1 MTHCGVFSISGRPN
15 VGKSTLFNRLLKTHI
30 SSVTSKPRTTR
41 TNIRG
46 ICNADGEQLVLVDT
60 PGIHARSRYMLD
72 RLDIDNAQWALESAD
87 LVVQMVEHKRWLPG
101 DQNVL
106 DRIIEA
112 KKPCVLVLNK
122 VDLLRD
128 KRELLKTISEAA
140 GRHDFSE
147 IFPLSALHDSSLADF
162 QELLM
167 KRLPEGDFLYR
178 KNEITDRKQEALAAD
193 MVREQFMRELK
204 KELPHVIH
212 VSTEQF
218 ERKNDVLHIHVQ
230 VLVERASQR
239 LILLGKGGERLKR
252 VSIKARKSIEA
263 ISGEHVYLR
272 LWIKVR
278 RGWQKET
285 VARVGLA
292 GM

>member
-1 MTHCGVFSISGRPN
+1 MTRCGVFSISGRPN

-30 SSVTSKPRTTR
+30 SSVTSKSRTTR
-41 TNIRG
+41 SNIRG

-60 PGIHARSRYMLD
+60 PGMHARSRYTLD
-72 RLDIDNAQWALESAD
+72 QLDINNAQWALESAD
-87 LVVQMVEHKRWLPG
+87 LVVLMVEHKRWLPG

-106 DRIIEA
+106 DRIIAA

-128 KRELLKTISEAA
+128 KRELLEAIA
-140 GRHDFSE
+140 EVAARHDFAE

-162 QELLM
+162 QVLLM
-167 KRLPEGDFLYR
+167 KHLPEGDFLYQ
-178 KNEITDRKQEALAAD
+178 KDELTDRKHEALAAD

-204 KELPHVIH
+204 EELPHVIH
-212 VSTEQF
+212 VSTNRF
-218 ERKNDVLHIHVQ
+218 EVKNEVLHIHVQ

-239 LILLGKGGERLKR
+239 LILLGKGGDRLKR
-252 VSIKARKSIEA
+252 VSIRARQSIEA
-263 ISGEHVYLR
+263 IVNQHVHLR

-278 RGWQKET
+278 RGWQKENT
-285 VARVGLA
+285 ERFDLA
-292 GM
+292 L